1 MDFQFEKDILKDI
14 FKQAAIP
21 AKEYPEGVI
30 IEWHHG
36 MWIGVNY
43 SDKTYSIQKKNSHL
57 LIGTNELKPAG
68 VAVWKE

>member
-43 SDKTYSIQKKNSHL
+43 SDKTYSI
-57 LIGTNELKPAG
+57 
-68 VAVWKE
+68 